1 MDVWIDAHAGRL
13 RGTIDL
19 PPPATTPSGGV
30 VLVHG
35 SGPATR
41 EAPYWAEL
49 GSHLSS
55 HGFACLRYDKPGCGE
70 SDGDW
75 RQQTFDDRAD
85 ESLLALDALAR
96 EVPGVSC
103 VGLAGGSQGG
113 WIVLLAA
120 ARSHQVQ
127 FVICYSAAGVTPAEQ
142 ELYRLA
148 HHLPAEGH
156 SSSETAEAV
165 ALLRSRLARSRSGAP
180 AEAIFEQELPLHSKP
195 WYELV
200 GGADLEGLRFDLAI
214 YDYDPRPAL
223 VETHCP
229 LLAVWGELDLF
240 VPVERSLE
248 AFRDAARVAGR
259 REDEFIVIRGV
270 GHDLREEDGR
280 IAPVVVEKTAE
291 WLNRVCPR

>member
-19 PPPATTPSGGV
+19 PPPGTTPSGGV

-55 HGFACLRYDKPGCGE
+55 HGFACLRYDKPGCGK

-103 VGLAGGSQGG
+103 MGLAGGSQGG

-127 FVICYSAAGVTPAEQ
+127 FVICYSAAGVTPAHT
-142 ELYRLA
+142 LRRPRNL
-148 HHLPAEGH
+148 
-156 SSSETAEAV
+156 SERY
-165 ALLRSRLARSRSGAP
+165 LQRLARESRDEWRTLAPAARAALAEHGIWQHGVRRITRSARGGSAELLEEVGPLGGQLTRSG
-180 AEAIFEQELPLHSKP
+180 
-195 WYELV
+195 
-200 GGADLEGLRFDLAI
+200 
-214 YDYDPRPAL
+214 
-223 VETHCP
+223 
-229 LLAVWGELDLF
+229 
-240 VPVERSLE
+240 
-248 AFRDAARVAGR
+248 
-259 REDEFIVIRGV
+259 
-270 GHDLREEDGR
+270 
-280 IAPVVVEKTAE
+280 
-291 WLNRVCPR
+291 